1 MADETLLA
9 RIAIEEGFVSAS
21 QVDSVRRDGLP
32 LVDALQARGWLSP
45 EQAQAIRDIER
56 VHLLEVSPNTESG
69 GIVRLDRLLLPCP
82 GCRTSYLIQGRPEG
96 TRFACRRCGRV
107 LTVRRGAGAD
117 DAPVPPA
124 PRRLGPWVLGDE
136 IGRGSAG
143 LVYRARHAETGVEA
157 ALKVLRDSGS
167 ALVRFQEEIR
177 AARRLD
183 HPGII
188 RLLDAGADDGCHWLA
203 LEVVEGT
210 TLAQALAD
218 RSIRLRRFVE
228 ILEQVARAV
237 HYAHGMGVVHR
248 DLKPA
253 NVILDRAGRPRITDF
268 GLAKIDQ
275 PEKGASRAGGL
286 IGTPYYMSPEQVAGD
301 LRATDARSD
310 VYALGVMLYE
320 ALAGRVPYPGP
331 SLLDVYRGVMAGRPV
346 PPRELAAAAP
356 ADLEALCLSA
366 LRTNR
371 EERPASAAAFADA
384 LRRHLDG
391 RAA

>member
-1 MADETLLA
+1 MADESLLA

-21 QVDSVRRDGLP
+21 QVESARGDALP
-32 LVDALQARGWLSP
+32 LVDALQARGWLSAG
-45 EQAQAIRDIER
+45 QAQALRDIER
-56 VHLLEVSPNTESG
+56 IHLLEVSPNTESG
-69 GIVRLDRLLLPCP
+69 GVVRLDRLLLPCP
-82 GCRTSYLIQGRPEG
+82 GCRTSYLIQGRAEG

-107 LTVRRGAGAD
+107 LTVRRGAGAGAD
-117 DAPVPPA
+117 DVPA

-167 ALVRFQEEIR
+167 ALVRFREEIR

-188 RLLDAGADDGCHWLA
+188 RLLDAGADEGCHWLA

-218 RSIRLRRFVE
+218 RSIRLRRYVE

-320 ALAGRVPYPGP
+320 GLAGRVPYPGP
-331 SLLDVYRGVMAGRPV
+331 SLLDVYRGVMGGRPV
-346 PPRELAAAAP
+346 PPRELNPDAP
-356 ADLEALCLSA
+356 ADLETLCLAA

-371 EERPASAAAFADA
+371 EERPAGAAAFADA

-391 RAA
+391 VAA